1 LQQASAAAHIRYSA
15 TTWRQRH
22 TMSLSWRA
30 IRCSDLP
37 TAASSPC
44 IGRVVYFRASGGS
57 GWTMFLSGG
66 RAAHVRSGRVG
77 LCSAEAMQ
85 GAIGT
90 LVPRH
95 CTCSCSS
102 RCFLEVHLQHRSATP
117 PAPSLPTSPL
127 LLALASRCTG
137 THSCNR
143 TDIDTHKIHTDDLIQ
158 TPHTS

>member
-1 LQQASAAAHIRYSA
+1 MQQASAAAHIRYSA

-66 RAAHVRSGRVG
+66 WAAHVRSGRVG

-85 GAIGT
+85 GAIGA
-90 LVPRH
+90 RWFRDIACAH
-95 CTCSCSS
+95 AAADASG
-102 RCFLEVHLQHRSATP
+102 TP
-117 PAPSLPTSPL
+117 PASSIGHSPGPLPSHFS
-127 LLALASRCTG
+127 ASTG
-137 THSCNR
+137 SCKQVYRHTLVQSYRYRHTQNTHR
-143 TDIDTHKIHTDDLIQ
+143 
-158 TPHTS
+158 